1 MVMNRVLGFKD
12 PVLCDAFV
20 CDCMGYSVD
29 DVPYITMAENWGGKH
44 GHSPCQHDLSEPG
57 HGGRQ

>member
-1 MVMNRVLGFKD
+1 MNRVLGFKD

-29 DVPYITMAENWGGKH
+29 DVPYITMAENWGWEARTQ
-44 GHSPCQHDLSEPG
+44 PMPT
-57 HGGRQ
+57 